1 MAALEAEGEDLLSH
15 AKAGI
20 SIVEKKGKVLAGE
33 AKAKAVELKDKVV
46 R

>member
-1 MAALEAEGEDLLSH
+1 MTAMKAEGEGLLAQ
-15 AKAGI
+15 AKEGM
-20 SIVEKKGKVLAGE
+20 SSVEEKSKVLAGE